1 MPKVVKPFYQQQL
14 NELSIN
20 IHIAG
25 RVYPLSVNATE
36 EVHLRA
42 AGKLI
47 QDKLQAYAEQFNL
60 RDQQDALAM
69 FAIEIANEN
78 MALKRQKA
86 ASEQDTE
93 IELSEIESLLKHIQ
107 L

>member
-1 MPKVVKPFYQQQL
+1 M

-25 RVYPLSVNATE
+25 RVYPLTVNSNE
-36 EVHLRA
+36 ESNLRVT
-42 AGKLI
+42 GKLI
-47 QDKLQAYAEQFNL
+47 QDKLQQYSEQFNL
-60 RDQQDALAM
+60 RDQQDSLAM

-78 MALKRQKA
+78 LALKQQLLNNA
-86 ASEQDTE
+86 NETDEELEQITQ
-93 IELSEIESLLKHIQ
+93 LLKHIQ

>member
-1 MPKVVKPFYQQQL
+1 M

-25 RVYPLSVNATE
+25 RVYPLSTIASE

-47 QDKLQAYAEQFNL
+47 QDKLQEYSSQFNL

-78 MALKRQKA
+78 MALKRQISSSAMETQA
-86 ASEQDTE
+86 ALNEVED
-93 IELSEIESLLKHIQ
+93 LLKHVQ

>member
-1 MPKVVKPFYQQQL
+1 M

-25 RVYPLSVNATE
+25 RVYPLSANASE
-36 EVHLRA
+36 EMHVRA

-47 QDKLQAYAEQFNL
+47 QEKLQAYSTQFSL

-69 FAIEIANEN
+69 FALEIANEN
-78 MALKRQKA
+78 MALKRQLEA
-86 ASEQDTE
+86 QTLDVNDEMGQ
-93 IELSEIESLLKHIQ
+93 IEALLKHVQ

>member
-1 MPKVVKPFYQQQL
+1 M

-25 RVYPLSVNATE
+25 RVYPLSVKAE
-36 EVHLRA
+36 EEIHLRT

-47 QDKLQAYAEQFNL
+47 QDKLHEYSSQFNL

-69 FAIEIANEN
+69 FALEIATEN
-78 MALKRQKA
+78 LALKRQQSMSDMENQSA
-86 ASEQDTE
+86 LNQVED
-93 IELSEIESLLKHIQ
+93 LLKHVQ

>member
-1 MPKVVKPFYQQQL
+1 M

-25 RVYPLSVNATE
+25 RVYPLTVHSNE
-36 EVHLRA
+36 EINLRA

-47 QDKLQAYAEQFNL
+47 QDKLQDYSKQFNL

-69 FAIEIANEN
+69 LAIEIANEN
-78 MALKRQKA
+78 LALKRQIA
-86 ASEQDTE
+86 QSAQDTE
-93 IELSEIESLLKHIQ
+93 KELDEINQLLKQVQ

>member
-1 MPKVVKPFYQQQL
+1 M

-25 RVYPLSVNATE
+25 RVYPLTVNSNE
-36 EVHLRA
+36 ESNLRVT
-42 AGKLI
+42 GKLI
-47 QDKLQAYAEQFNL
+47 QDKLQQYSEQFNL
-60 RDQQDALAM
+60 RDQQDSLAM

-78 MALKRQKA
+78 LALKQQLLNNAKETDEEL
-86 ASEQDTE
+86 EQITQ
-93 IELSEIESLLKHIQ
+93 LLKHIQ

>member
-1 MPKVVKPFYQQQL
+1 M

-25 RVYPLSVNATE
+25 RVYPLTVNSNDE
-36 EVHLRA
+36 ENLRT

-47 QDKLQAYAEQFNL
+47 QDKLQLYSKQFNL

-78 MALKRQKA
+78 LALKQKLH
-86 ASEQDTE
+86 EQAVETE
-93 IELSEIESLLKHIQ
+93 HELDHVVQLLKHIQ

>member
-1 MPKVVKPFYQQQL
+1 L

-36 EVHLRA
+36 EVHVRA

-78 MALKRQKA
+78 SALKRQMA
-86 ASEQDTE
+86 ASEQETK
-93 IELSEIESLLKHIQ
+93 IELSEIESLLKHVQ

>member
-1 MPKVVKPFYQQQL
+1 L

-25 RVYPLSVNATE
+25 RAYPLSVNSE
-36 EVHLRA
+36 EEINLRA

-47 QDKLQAYAEQFNL
+47 QEKLQTYGAQFNL

-78 MALKRQKA
+78 LALKRQL
-86 ASEQDTE
+86 ASGAKETE
-93 IELSEIESLLKHIQ
+93 EELDQIEEMLKQ
-107 L
+107 

>member
-1 MPKVVKPFYQQQL
+1 M

-25 RVYPLSVNATE
+25 RVYPLTVDSNE
-36 EVHLRA
+36 EANLRA

-47 QDKLQAYAEQFNL
+47 QDKLLQYSQQFNL

-69 FAIEIANEN
+69 FAIEVANEN
-78 MALKRQKA
+78 LALKRQLEAGGK
-86 ASEQDTE
+86 ETDK
-93 IELSEIESLLKHIQ
+93 ELDQITQLLKHIQ

>member
-1 MPKVVKPFYQQQL
+1 L

-25 RVYPLSVNATE
+25 RVYPLTVNSNE
-36 EVHLRA
+36 ESNLRVT
-42 AGKLI
+42 GKLI
-47 QDKLQAYAEQFNL
+47 QDKLQQYSEQFNL
-60 RDQQDALAM
+60 RDQQDSLAM

-78 MALKRQKA
+78 LALKQQLLNNAKETDEEL
-86 ASEQDTE
+86 EQITQ
-93 IELSEIESLLKHIQ
+93 LLKHIQ

>member
-1 MPKVVKPFYQQQL
+1 L

-25 RVYPLSVNATE
+25 RVYPLSVNSKEEAT
-36 EVHLRA
+36 LRN

-47 QDKLQAYAEQFNL
+47 QDKLQQYSEQFNL

-78 MALKRQKA
+78 LLLKQQVLNQAKET
-86 ASEQDTE
+86 EQ
-93 IELSEIESLLKHIQ
+93 ELDRMEQLLKHVQ

>member
-1 MPKVVKPFYQQQL
+1 M

-25 RVYPLSVNATE
+25 RVYPLSANASE
-36 EVHLRA
+36 EIHVRA

-47 QDKLQAYAEQFNL
+47 QDKLQAYSAQFNL

-69 FAIEIANEN
+69 FALEIANEN
-78 MALKRQKA
+78 MALKRQIETNVAETDA
-86 ASEQDTE
+86 AFGQ
-93 IELSEIESLLKHIQ
+93 IEDLLKHVQ

>member
-1 MPKVVKPFYQQQL
+1 MR
-14 NELSIN
+14 N
-20 IHIAG
+20 
-25 RVYPLSVNATE
+25 
-36 EVHLRA
+36 

-47 QDKLQAYAEQFNL
+47 QDKLQQYSEQFNL

-78 MALKRQKA
+78 LLLKQQVLNQAKET
-86 ASEQDTE
+86 EQ
-93 IELSEIESLLKHIQ
+93 ELDRMEQLLKHVQ

>member
-1 MPKVVKPFYQQQL
+1 L

-25 RVYPLSVNATE
+25 RTYPLSVNSE
-36 EVHLRA
+36 EEINLRA

-47 QDKLQAYAEQFNL
+47 QEKLQAYAEQYNL

-78 MALKRQKA
+78 LALRRQIA
-86 ASEQDTE
+86 DGTRETE
-93 IELSEIESLLKHIQ
+93 EELDQINQLLKHIQ

>member
-1 MPKVVKPFYQQQL
+1 M

-25 RVYPLSVNATE
+25 RVYPLTVNSNE
-36 EVHLRA
+36 EENLRT

-47 QDKLQAYAEQFNL
+47 QDKLQLYSKQFNL

-78 MALKRQKA
+78 LALKQKLQEQA
-86 ASEQDTE
+86 AETE
-93 IELSEIESLLKHIQ
+93 HELDHVVQLLKHIQ

>member
-1 MPKVVKPFYQQQL
+1 M

-25 RVYPLSVNATE
+25 RVYPLTVDSNE
-36 EVHLRA
+36 ETNLRT

-47 QDKLQAYAEQFNL
+47 QDKLLQYSTQFNL

-69 FAIEIANEN
+69 FAIEVANEN
-78 MALKRQKA
+78 LALKRQLEEGSK
-86 ASEQDTE
+86 ETDK
-93 IELSEIESLLKHIQ
+93 ELDKISQLLKHIQ